1 MVFTKRIRNFAQS
14 YILNWMNA
22 IGLIPLISLA
32 DLMQIDILF
41 WLLAIP
47 MVVLLVVYLIW
58 QQHHYKALET
68 ELTMLNTVKGRT
80 IEYDLVLK
88 AMKLAVWHIDV
99 QERTIT
105 YDSDYRD
112 ALDVASVPPGS
123 DVEMFCNNLLPE
135 YKERIATSMIDLAQ
149 GRTELVHEQ
158 YEAHSPLGDGT
169 IWGET
174 YAVVDKRD
182 ANGRAKTIVG
192 TSMRI
197 DKQKEIEMALIKA
210 RNQAEE
216 SDRLKAAFLANISHE
231 VRTPL
236 NAIVGFSE
244 VLVDSSSTEERSQL
258 ATLISQNNARL
269 LQLFEDMVNLSKLE
283 AGDESVHKTHF
294 LIADLLQELLEK
306 YAVRAAEKQLTLFID
321 KHSEMLEPYTDRDR
335 LMQILGHYVDN
346 ALKFTTEG
354 GITLG
359 CNLEVGNMRVW
370 VRDTGKGIDAEYCGD
385 KLFERFVK
393 IDEFEQGTGLGL
405 SICRSLALTLGGKV
419 GMESEVGVGSLFW
432 VDVPYK

>member
-1 MVFTKRIRNFAQS
+1 MPSIV
-14 YILNWMNA
+14 IL
-22 IGLIPLISLA
+22 PLMTFS

-41 WLLAIP
+41 WLIALPIVA
-47 MVVLLVVYLIW
+47 LLVFLGAW
-58 QQHHYKALET
+58 QQRRHKDLET
-68 ELTMLNTVKGRT
+68 ELAMLNTVQRRT

-112 ALDVASVPPGS
+112 ALDIPSIPPGS
-123 DVEMFCNNLLPE
+123 DVELFCDNLLPE
-135 YKERIATSMIDLAQ
+135 DKKRIAASMTALAE
-149 GRTELVHEQ
+149 GRVDHVHEQ
-158 YEAHSPLGDGT
+158 YQARSPLGDAIT
-169 IWGET
+169 WGET

-182 ANGRAKTIVG
+182 AAGHPVTIVG

-197 DKQKEIEMALIKA
+197 DKQKEIELALIKA

-216 SDRLKAAFLANISHE
+216 SDRMKTAFLANISHE

-244 VLVDSSSTEERSQL
+244 VLAGNPSDDERSML
-258 ATLISQNNARL
+258 SKLIGQNNARL
-269 LQLFEDMVNLSKLE
+269 LQLFDDMVNMSRLE
-283 AGDESVHKTHF
+283 AGGESVHKTRF
-294 LIADLLQELLEK
+294 QIVDLLQELLAK
-306 YAVRAAEKQLTLFID
+306 YSGRAAEKLLTLTID
-321 KHSEMLEPYTDRDR
+321 KHSEMLEPYTDRER
-335 LMQILGHYVDN
+335 LMQILSHYVDN

-354 GITLG
+354 SVTIG

-370 VRDTGKGIDAEYCGD
+370 VRDTGKGIDSEFCGD

-419 GMESEVGVGSLFW
+419 GMESELGVGSLFW
-432 VDVPYK
+432 VDVPY

>member
-1 MVFTKRIRNFAQS
+1 
-14 YILNWMNA
+14 
-22 IGLIPLISLA
+22 
-32 DLMQIDILF
+32 
-41 WLLAIP
+41 
-47 MVVLLVVYLIW
+47 
-58 QQHHYKALET
+58 
-68 ELTMLNTVKGRT
+68 
-80 IEYDLVLK
+80 
-88 AMKLAVWHIDV
+88 
-99 QERTIT
+99 
-105 YDSDYRD
+105 
-112 ALDVASVPPGS
+112 
-123 DVEMFCNNLLPE
+123 
-135 YKERIATSMIDLAQ
+135 
-149 GRTELVHEQ
+149 
-158 YEAHSPLGDGT
+158 
-169 IWGET
+169 
-174 YAVVDKRD
+174 
-182 ANGRAKTIVG
+182 
-192 TSMRI
+192 MRI

-210 RNQAEE
+210 RNHAEE
-216 SDRLKAAFLANISHE
+216 SDRLKAAFLANIGHE

-258 ATLISQNNARL
+258 ATLIRQNNARL

>member
-1 MVFTKRIRNFAQS
+1 
-14 YILNWMNA
+14 
-22 IGLIPLISLA
+22 
-32 DLMQIDILF
+32 
-41 WLLAIP
+41 
-47 MVVLLVVYLIW
+47 
-58 QQHHYKALET
+58 
-68 ELTMLNTVKGRT
+68 
-80 IEYDLVLK
+80 
-88 AMKLAVWHIDV
+88 
-99 QERTIT
+99 
-105 YDSDYRD
+105 
-112 ALDVASVPPGS
+112 
-123 DVEMFCNNLLPE
+123 MFCNNLLPE

-210 RNQAEE
+210 RNHAEE

-258 ATLISQNNARL
+258 ATLIRQNNARL

-294 LIADLLQELLEK
+294 LIADLLQELQEK

>member
-1 MVFTKRIRNFAQS
+1 MVFTKRIRIFAQS
-14 YILNWMNA
+14 LVLSLMNT
-22 IGLIPLISLA
+22 IGNMPLIGLA
-32 DLMQIDILF
+32 DLMQLDILF
-41 WLLAIP
+41 WLCAIP
-47 MVVLLVVYLIW
+47 LVVLLVLFLIW
-58 QQHHYKALET
+58 QQHQYKTLES
-68 ELTMLNTVKGRT
+68 ELTILNTAKGRA

-88 AMKLAVWHIDV
+88 AMRLAVWHIDV

-112 ALDVASVPPGS
+112 ALDVSSIPPGS
-123 DVEMFCNNLLPE
+123 DVERFCENLLPE
-135 YKERIATSMIDLAQ
+135 DKKRIANSMIDLAE
-149 GRTELVHEQ
+149 GRVDLVHEQ
-158 YEAHSPLGDGT
+158 YQARSPLGDGT

-182 ANGRAKTIVG
+182 TNGCPKTIVG

-244 VLVDSSSTEERSQL
+244 VLVDSSSTEERTQL
-258 ATLISQNNARL
+258 AMLIRQNNARL
-269 LQLFEDMVNLSKLE
+269 LKLFEDMVNLSKLE
-283 AGDESVHKTHF
+283 AGGESVHKTRF
-294 LIADLLQELLEK
+294 QIADLLQELLEK
-306 YAVRAAEKQLTLFID
+306 YAARAAEKQLTLFID
-321 KHSEMLEPYTDRDR
+321 KHSEFIEPYTDRDR
-335 LMQILGHYVDN
+335 LMQILCHYIDN

-354 GITLG
+354 GVTIG

-370 VRDTGKGIDAEYCGD
+370 VRDTGKGIDAAYCGD
-385 KLFERFVK
+385 KIFERFVK